1 MLDKEKNPSQQ
12 LIIFTES
19 NDTADYLA
27 EKLSEK
33 VEAEKILKVSSENR
47 SKIFDDIQ
55 ANFDAN
61 YTKERKNELQIL
73 ITTDVLAEGINLH
86 RANVLL
92 NYDTPWNATKLMQRL
107 GRINRIGSEAGIVYN
122 YIFYPSA
129 QGDEEIKLYKNA
141 YVKLQGF
148 HSAFGEDAQVFS
160 KEELVEQFELFKEGG
175 EGEEDKRLHYL
186 RFIREFKDNNPRE
199 FKRISNI
206 PFKARTAR
214 KNENTPFDDVKNGSI
229 IFMKSPYKSEF
240 YRVNGKEEIES
251 IDFLEAAERFE
262 ATVSEKGF
270 EVPASHYKD
279 VNLAQSKFENDTI
292 QANIETVTPTD
303 KADGNTMQAKKFL
316 RDIKGTL
323 NNEELKIACDQLI
336 KLIDKGTFTNI
347 PTDVKK
353 IRQQLD
359 KQKITFGNAQQLILN
374 LANKY
379 AVSSFDS
386 IKNNKEKALDIL
398 PEIVITETFIK

>member
-1 MLDKEKNPSQQ
+1 M
-12 LIIFTES
+12 
-19 NDTADYLA
+19 
-27 EKLSEK
+27 
-33 VEAEKILKVSSENR
+33 
-47 SKIFDDIQ
+47 
-55 ANFDAN
+55 
-61 YTKERKNELQIL
+61 
-73 ITTDVLAEGINLH
+73 
-86 RANVLL
+86 
-92 NYDTPWNATKLMQRL
+92 
-107 GRINRIGSEAGIVYN
+107 
-122 YIFYPSA
+122 
-129 QGDEEIKLYKNA
+129 
-141 YVKLQGF
+141 
-148 HSAFGEDAQVFS
+148 
-160 KEELVEQFELFKEGG
+160 
-175 EGEEDKRLHYL
+175 
-186 RFIREFKDNNPRE
+186 
-199 FKRISNI
+199 
-206 PFKARTAR
+206 
-214 KNENTPFDDVKNGSI
+214 
-229 IFMKSPYKSEF
+229 
-240 YRVNGKEEIES
+240 
-251 IDFLEAAERFE
+251 EAADRFE

-279 VNLAQSKFENDTI
+279 VNLAQNKFESDAI

-379 AVSSFDS
+379 AVSSFDN